1 MRVAY
6 GDSNV
11 LRCSVQFAYDRFFT
25 AYTKKG
31 EHRQFAVQTPVGTVE
46 SKERD
51 AIVYNNTVP
60 SGSFGIS
67 EQGRRDAINNRVYK
81 QTGIPANLPAGS
93 F

>member
-1 MRVAY
+1 M
-6 GDSNV
+6 

-25 AYTKKG
+25 SYTKKG

-60 SGSFGIS
+60 DNSFS
-67 EQGRRDAINNRVYK
+67 MSK
-81 QTGIPANLPAGS
+81 KNLKTTDQLVRADNAQYGNTFPAGA